1 MISRNLQYEQFVRMK
16 DLANRPDSVGLIGV
30 SPQTIW
36 RWIKENR
43 FPKPVK
49 VGAVSLFR
57 MSEIQAWMNAQG

>member
-1 MISRNLQYEQFVRMK
+1 MISSNLQYEQFVRMK

-30 SPQTIW
+30 APQTIW

-49 VGAVSLFR
+49 VGSVSLFR
-57 MSEIQAWMNAQG
+57 MSEIQAWMNTQG